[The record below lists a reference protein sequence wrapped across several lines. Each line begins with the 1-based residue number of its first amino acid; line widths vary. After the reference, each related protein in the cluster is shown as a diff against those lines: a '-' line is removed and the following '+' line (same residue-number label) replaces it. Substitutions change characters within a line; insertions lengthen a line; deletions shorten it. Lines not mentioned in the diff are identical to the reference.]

1 MQVGVPRE
9 QMAGERRVALT
20 PEIVSSLVG
29 SGMTV
34 VVEAGAGDS
43 ASHSDAAYQEV
54 GAVIAA
60 DRLALCASADVL
72 VHVQHPSSADVSA
85 LRENTVVI
93 GFLQP
98 LLALD
103 LVRQLRD
110 RRLTSFSMD
119 AIPRIARAQ
128 DMDALSSM
136 STISGYR
143 AVILAAAA
151 LPRFFPLLMTAAG
164 VVTPARVFVLGAGVA
179 GLQAIGTARRLGAVV
194 EAFDTRPVVK
204 EQVSSLGAHFVE
216 LPVQEQAG
224 GTADGYARQLSAE
237 AEGQEQALISRHV
250 AESDVVITTALVPG
264 KRAPILVTADAVA
277 QMRPGSVIVDLAAE
291 AGGNCA
297 LTRPGAVRT
306 VHGITIIGTTNLPS
320 QMPEQASQLYART
333 LFNLLRHLAP
343 KGELQLDF
351 SDAITAGACVT
362 HDGKIVNAAVRA
374 LVDGGEAVALAA
386 TGRRE
391 A

>member
-9 QMAGERRVALT
+9 QIAGERRVALT
-20 PEIVSSLVG
+20 PEVVSSLVS
-29 SGMTV
+29 SGVTV
-34 VVEAGAGDS
+34 AIEAGAGER
-43 ASHSDAAYQEV
+43 AGHSDAAYQEV

-60 DRLALCASADVL
+60 DRLALRASSDVL
-72 VHVQHPSSADVSA
+72 VHVQHPSAVDVTA
-85 LRENTVVI
+85 LREHTVVI

-110 RRLTSFSMD
+110 RRITSFSMD

-143 AVILAAAA
+143 AVILASAA

-179 GLQAIGTARRLGAVV
+179 G
-194 EAFDTRPVVK
+194 
-204 EQVSSLGAHFVE
+204 
-216 LPVQEQAG
+216 
-224 GTADGYARQLSAE
+224 
-237 AEGQEQALISRHV
+237 
-250 AESDVVITTALVPG
+250 VVITTALVPG
-264 KRAPILVTADAVA
+264 KRAPILVTADAVF

-297 LTRPGAVRT
+297 LTRPGEVSTVRG
-306 VHGITIIGTTNLPS
+306 VTIIGTTNPPS
-320 QMPEQASQLYART
+320 QMPGQASQMYARN
-333 LFNLLRHLAP
+333 LFNLLQSSTYSGSRLLSTAQRIEDDGDVQGFLQERTERGGNVAKGRDDHQHATHPHANPDALFGDHECAFADSDGIGDPADVIGRQHHISRFRRNGRTAHAHGNADCGRGQGRSVINTVANHRH
-343 KGELQLDF
+343 DRM
-351 SDAITAGACVT
+351 AG
-362 HDGKIVNAAVRA
+362 HN
-374 LVDGGEAVALAA
+374 
-386 TGRRE
+386 
-391 A
+391 

>member
-1 MQVGVPRE
+1 MQVGVPCE
-9 QMAGERRVALT
+9 QLAGERRVALT
-20 PEIVSSLVG
+20 PEVVSALVG
-29 SGMTV
+29 GGMAV
-34 VVEAGAGDS
+34 VVEAGAGER
-43 ASHSDAAYQEV
+43 AGHADAAYQEV
-54 GAVIAA
+54 GASI
-60 DRLALCASADVL
+60 LAHRGQLYGSSDVVVFVQRPDDADV
-72 VHVQHPSSADVSA
+72 AR
-85 LRENTVVI
+85 LREGSVVI

-110 RRLTSFSMD
+110 RRITSFSMD

-136 STISGYR
+136 STVSGYR

-204 EQVSSLGAHFVE
+204 EQVTSLGARFVE
-216 LPVQEQAG
+216 LPVQGHDAA
-224 GTADGYARQLSAE
+224 TADGYARQLSAD
-237 AEGQEQALISRHV
+237 AEMQERALIGRHV
-250 AESDVVITTALVPG
+250 AEADVVITTALVPG
-264 KRAPILVTADAVA
+264 QRAPILVTAEAVA

-291 AGGNCA
+291 AGGNCT
-297 LTRPGAVRT
+297 LTRPGAVST

-320 QMPEQASQLYART
+320 EMPEQASQMYARNV
-333 LFNLLRHLAP
+333 FNLLRHLAP
-343 KGELQLDF
+343 NGEVQLDF
-351 SDAITAGACVT
+351 NDAITADACIT
-362 HDGKIVNAAVRA
+362 HGGEIPHAAVRA
-374 LVDGGEAVALAA
+374 LVDGAEAAA
-386 TGRRE
+386 PAGAGGRE

>member
-9 QMAGERRVALT
+9 QVPGERRVALT
-20 PEIVSSLVG
+20 PEVVSSLVG
-29 SGMTV
+29 GGMTIA
-34 VVEAGAGDS
+34 VEAGAGDR
-43 ASHSDAAYQEV
+43 AGHSDAAYQEV
-54 GAVIAA
+54 GAGIVAER
-60 DRLALCASADVL
+60 DRLYASSDIVVLVQRPDVADVVRL
-72 VHVQHPSSADVSA
+72 QKGS
-85 LRENTVVI
+85 VVI

-98 LLALD
+98 LLALE

-110 RRLTSFSMD
+110 RRITSFSMD

-143 AVILAAAA
+143 AVILASAA

-179 GLQAIGTARRLGAVV
+179 GLQAIATARRLGAVV

-204 EQVSSLGAHFVE
+204 EQVISLGARFVE
-216 LPVQEQAG
+216 LPVQEQDA

-237 AEGQEQALISRHV
+237 AEVQEQALISRHV

-277 QMRPGSVIVDLAAE
+277 QMRSGSVIVDLAAE

-297 LTRPGAVRT
+297 LTRPGEVSTVRG
-306 VHGITIIGTTNLPS
+306 VTIIGTTNLPG
-320 QMPEQASQLYART
+320 QMPEQASQMYARN
-333 LFNLLRHLAP
+333 LFNLLQHLAP

-351 SDAITAGACVT
+351 SDAITAGACIT
-362 HDGKIVNAAVRA
+362 HGGEIVNAAVRV
-374 LVDGGEAVALAA
+374 LVDGVEAATPAT
-386 TGRRE
+386 TGRRD

>member
-9 QMAGERRVALT
+9 QIAGERRVALT
-20 PEIVSSLVG
+20 PEVVSSLVS
-29 SGMTV
+29 SGVTV
-34 VVEAGAGDS
+34 AIEAGAGER
-43 ASHSDAAYQEV
+43 AGHSDAAYQEV

-60 DRLALCASADVL
+60 DCRQLCASSDVL
-72 VHVQHPSSADVSA
+72 VHVQHPSAVDVTA

-110 RRLTSFSMD
+110 RRITSFSMD

-143 AVILAAAA
+143 AVILASAA

-194 EAFDTRPVVK
+194 EAFDTRPVAK
-204 EQVSSLGAHFVE
+204 EQVTSLGARFVE
-216 LPVQEQAG
+216 LPVQEEVG
-224 GTADGYARQLSAE
+224 GTVEGYARQLSAE
-237 AEGQEQALISRHV
+237 AEVQEQALVSRHV

-264 KRAPILVTADAVA
+264 KRAPILVTADAVF

-297 LTRPGAVRT
+297 LTRSGEVTTVRG
-306 VHGITIIGTTNLPS
+306 VTIIGTTNLPS
-320 QMPEQASQLYART
+320 QMPGQASQMYARN
-333 LFNLLRHLAP
+333 LFNLLQHLAP
-343 KGELQLDF
+343 KGTLQLDF
-351 SDAITAGACVT
+351 SDAITGGSCIT
-362 HDGKIVNAAVRA
+362 HGGEIVNAAVRA
-374 LVDGGEAVALAA
+374 LVDGGEAAALAA
-386 TGRRE
+386 TGRRN

>member
-1 MQVGVPRE
+1 
-9 QMAGERRVALT
+9 
-20 PEIVSSLVG
+20 
-29 SGMTV
+29 
-34 VVEAGAGDS
+34 
-43 ASHSDAAYQEV
+43 
-54 GAVIAA
+54 
-60 DRLALCASADVL
+60 
-72 VHVQHPSSADVSA
+72 
-85 LRENTVVI
+85 
-93 GFLQP
+93 
-98 LLALD
+98 
-103 LVRQLRD
+103 
-110 RRLTSFSMD
+110 
-119 AIPRIARAQ
+119 
-128 DMDALSSM
+128 
-136 STISGYR
+136 
-143 AVILAAAA
+143 
-151 LPRFFPLLMTAAG
+151 
-164 VVTPARVFVLGAGVA
+164 VFVLGAGVA